1 MTCKN
6 SVVMAIL
13 ILVGTSFSYRAVS
26 AQRGETRCEF
36 SADITAELA
45 ATSEELIRVEAGSGS
60 LIVEGRAGLSA
71 VRVTGV
77 ACASDEWM
85 LEELRVSLERRGS
98 TIELETFHP
107 RDSWGRNTYARIDL
121 EVEVPLGMDAE
132 IDDGSGW
139 ASLSGLGDLTVDDGS
154 GGLTVTDIEGS
165 VDIDDGSGGLEVRGV
180 RGDLFI
186 DDGSGSMEIE
196 EVTGTVTISDGSGS
210 MDIRDVGEGLMIREM
225 GSGTLRVSGVEG
237 DFTVRDGRNERIRYS
252 GVAGEVDIPEPR
264 RRRRGRGGV
273 R

>member
-6 SVVMAIL
+6 FVVMAVL
-13 ILVGTSFSYRAVS
+13 VLVGTSLFYRPVN
-26 AQRGETRCEF
+26 AQRGNTRCEF

-45 ATSEELIRVEAGSGS
+45 ATSEQLIRIEAGSGS
-60 LIVEGRAGLSA
+60 LTVEGRAGLSA
-71 VRVTGV
+71 VRVTGL
-77 ACASDEWM
+77 ACASDEW
-85 LEELRVSLERRGS
+85 LLDELRISLERRGS
-98 TIELETFHP
+98 AVELETFHP
-107 RDSWGRNTYARIDL
+107 RDSWGRNNYARIDL

-139 ASLSGLGDLTVDDGS
+139 ASLSGLGELVVEDGS

-165 VDIDDGSGGLEVRGV
+165 VDIDDGSGGLEVRDV

-186 DDGSGSMEIE
+186 DDGSGSMLIE
-196 EVTGTVTISDGSGS
+196 GITGTVTVSDGSGS

-264 RRRRGRGGV
+264 RRRRGRGGA